1 MSVKLLRTVAV
12 VLWLSLWAPLGNEP
26 DGTCLPY
33 LLGRDIGKLL
43 NFLALQFPQMQHE
56 DNKTPWGY
64 SDQETGKC
72 MKRAENSTRHVRL
85 ARTLAYGSFHKVK
98 VRALFCDPSAHRH

>member
-1 MSVKLLRTVAV
+1 MSAKLLRTVAV

-33 LLGRDIGKLL
+33 LLGCDIGKLV
-43 NFLALQFPQMQHE
+43 NFLVLQFPQMQHE

-64 SDQETGKC
+64 SDRETGKC

-85 ARTLAYGSFHKVK
+85 ARTLTYGSFSQSEGQST
-98 VRALFCDPSAHRH
+98 LL